1 MRKIE
6 KRFPEYGLTTEK
18 IDIISQAAAMHDI
31 GKITV
36 PDGILLKPG
45 RLTKEEFEVMK
56 EHTSKGSEMIAS
68 FVHLDDEEYFSYCYD
83 ICRHHHERYDGRG
96 YPDGLKG
103 DEINIAAQIVS
114 IADVFDALVAERV
127 YKKAFDKETAYNM
140 ILNGECGCFSPRLLD
155 AFLAV
160 KEEFFRLADNYS

>member
-1 MRKIE
+1 
-6 KRFPEYGLTTEK
+6 
-18 IDIISQAAAMHDI
+18 
-31 GKITV
+31 
-36 PDGILLKPG
+36 
-45 RLTKEEFEVMK
+45 
-56 EHTSKGSEMIAS
+56 MIAS
-68 FVHLDDEEYFSYCYD
+68 FVHLDDEEYFRYCYD

-127 YKKAFDKETAYNM
+127 YKKAFDKETAYSM
-140 ILNGECGCFSPRLLD
+140 ILNGECGCFSPRLLE

-160 KEEFFRLADNYS
+160 KEEFFSLADNYS